1 MSYNTQVGVIGSAS
15 HAPISGGRR
24 SLEEIV
30 YDVSQAALADAGLTI
45 EDVDGIVVA
54 ANDQLDG
61 RAISV
66 MAASGSV
73 GGVDR
78 DILSTPSA
86 GEHAF
91 VLGVLRVASGQ
102 YRTQLIVSW
111 SPTDVG
117 SIPDALRLG
126 NDPYFHRRLPLD
138 DFSSNALQAAALA
151 GAVPAAHELAL
162 SIVAKNRRN
171 GARAYPGRM
180 ALSTEAGA
188 ISTSRV
194 THWPLREDML
204 APPVTGAV
212 ALVVASE
219 ECIAE
224 RDYER
229 VAWLKGM
236 GWATEPAFLGDR
248 DLTQAPA
255 LEHAC
260 ARAYEEAGIFNPLDS
275 FDVAEISDP
284 TPYQELLAYEGLG
297 LCPRAKWRERIAAGD
312 FEASGVVPVNL
323 SGGAICVN
331 PLFCTGLMRITAAS
345 DQIRGRAH
353 FHQVANARTA
363 LAHAASGFA
372 MQYQTV
378 VVLGSDRPG
387 SRS

>member
-1 MSYNTQVGVIGSAS
+1 MPYNTQVGVIGSAS
-15 HAPISGGRR
+15 HAPITGGRR
-24 SLEEIV
+24 SLEEII
-30 YDVSQAALADAGLTI
+30 YDVTQAALSDAGLTI

-91 VLGVLRVASGQ
+91 VLGMLRVASGQ
-102 YRTQLIVSW
+102 YRTQLIVAW
-111 SPTDVG
+111 SPADVG

-126 NDPYFHRRLPLD
+126 NDPYFHRALPLD
-138 DFSSNALQAAALA
+138 DFSANALQAAALA
-151 GAVPAAHELAL
+151 GAVPEAHELAL
-162 SIVAKNRRN
+162 SIVVKSRRN
-171 GARAYPGRM
+171 GARAHPGIM
-180 ALSTEAGA
+180 ALATEAGA
-188 ISTSRV
+188 VSASRV
-194 THWPLREDML
+194 THWPLREDMV

-212 ALVVASE
+212 ALLIASE
-219 ECIAE
+219 DFIAE
-224 RDYER
+224 RGCQR

-255 LEHAC
+255 LEHAR
-260 ARAYEEAGIFNPLDS
+260 ARAYEGAGISDPLGA

-297 LCPRAKWRERIAAGD
+297 LCPRAKWQGRIAAGD
-312 FEASGVVPVNL
+312 FEPRGVLPVNL

-331 PLFCTGLMRITAAS
+331 PVFCTGLMRIASAA
-345 DQIRGRAH
+345 DQIRAAAH
-353 FHQVANARTA
+353 NHQVANARTA

-378 VVLGSDRPG
+378 VVLGADRPG
-387 SRS
+387 SLS

>member
-1 MSYNTQVGVIGSAS
+1 MPYNTQSGVIGSAS
-15 HAPISGGRR
+15 HAPIVGGRR
-24 SLEEIV
+24 SLEEII
-30 YDVSQAALADAGLTI
+30 YDVSQAALADAGI
-45 EDVDGIVVA
+45 AIDDVDGIVVA

-86 GEHAF
+86 AEHAF
-91 VLGVLRVASGQ
+91 VLGTLRVASGQ
-102 YRTQLIVSW
+102 YRTHLIVSW

-126 NDPYFHRRLPLD
+126 NDPYFHRQLPLD

-151 GAVPAAHELAL
+151 GAVPDAHDLAL
-162 SIVAKNRRN
+162 LIATKNRRN
-171 GARAYPGRM
+171 GASAHPDIRLPAELGP
-180 ALSTEAGA
+180 
-188 ISTSRV
+188 ISASRV
-194 THWPLREDML
+194 THWPVREDMI

-212 ALVVASE
+212 ALVLASE
-219 ECIAE
+219 DFIAE
-224 RDYER
+224 RGCKR

-248 DLTQAPA
+248 DLATAPA
-255 LEHAC
+255 LEHAR
-260 ARAYEEAGIFNPLDS
+260 ARAYQEAGISNPLDDL
-275 FDVAEISDP
+275 DVAEVSDP

-297 LCPRAKWRERIAAGD
+297 LCARAKWRERISAGD
-312 FEASGVVPVNL
+312 FDAAGVLPVNL
-323 SGGAICVN
+323 SGGATCVN
-331 PLFCTGLMRITAAS
+331 PVFCTGLMRIASAADQVRGTAHRYQA
-345 DQIRGRAH
+345 
-353 FHQVANARTA
+353 ANVQTA

-378 VVLGSDRPG
+378 VVLGADRPG
-387 SRS
+387 SRA

>member
-1 MSYNTQVGVIGSAS
+1 MPYRVNTGVVGSAT
-15 HAPISGGRR
+15 HAPISGGKR
-24 SLEEIV
+24 SLEEIL

-45 EDVDGIVVA
+45 EDIDGIVVA

-102 YRTQLIVSW
+102 YRTQLVVSW

-126 NDPYFHRRLPLD
+126 NDPYFHRHLPLD

-151 GAVPAAHELAL
+151 SAVPEAHELAL
-162 SIVAKNRRN
+162 SIALRNRRN
-171 GARAYPGRM
+171 GARAYPES
-180 ALSTEAGA
+180 AKLAAQADA
-188 ISTSRV
+188 ISKSRV
-194 THWPLREDML
+194 THWPVREAMI

-212 ALVVASE
+212 ALVIASE
-219 ECIAE
+219 DYIEE
-224 RDYER
+224 HKYER

-236 GWATEPAFLGDR
+236 GWATEAAFLGDR
-248 DLTQAPA
+248 DLTTAPA
-255 LEHAC
+255 LESARE
-260 ARAYEEAGIFNPLDS
+260 RAYQESGITDPLEA
-275 FDVAEISDP
+275 FDVAEVSDA

-297 LCPRAKWRERIAAGD
+297 LCSRAKWRERIGD
-312 FEASGVVPVNL
+312 FDPGGRLPVNL
-323 SGGAICVN
+323 SGGATCIN
-331 PLFCTGLMRITAAS
+331 PLFCTGLMRIAAAADQVRGTARNYQA
-345 DQIRGRAH
+345 
-353 FHQVANARTA
+353 ANARTA

-378 VVLGSDRPG
+378 VVLGAERP
-387 SRS
+387 RSQA

>member
-1 MSYNTQVGVIGSAS
+1 MPYNTQAGVIGTAM
-15 HAPISGGRR
+15 HAPVTGGKR
-24 SLEEIV
+24 SLEEII

-45 EDVDGIVVA
+45 EEIDGIVVA

-86 GEHAF
+86 AEHAF
-91 VLGVLRVASGQ
+91 VLGMLRVASGQ

-151 GAVPAAHELAL
+151 NAVPEAHELAL
-162 SIVAKNRRN
+162 SIASRNRRN
-171 GARAYPGRM
+171 GARAHPQSATLAAQPGV
-180 ALSTEAGA
+180 
-188 ISTSRV
+188 ISQSRV
-194 THWPLREDML
+194 THWPVREAMI

-212 ALVVASE
+212 ALVIASE
-219 ECIAE
+219 
-224 RDYER
+224 DYIEARRAAR

-248 DLTQAPA
+248 DLATAPA
-255 LEHAC
+255 LES
-260 ARAYEEAGIFNPLDS
+260 ARQQAYAEAAITDPLAA
-275 FDVAEISDP
+275 FDLAEVSDA

-297 LCPRAKWRERIAAGD
+297 LCARARWRERIRD
-312 FEASGVVPVNL
+312 FDPGGRLPVNL
-323 SGGAICVN
+323 SGGATCIN
-331 PLFCTGLMRITAAS
+331 PVFCTGLMRIAAAADQVRGTARNYQA
-345 DQIRGRAH
+345 
-353 FHQVANARTA
+353 ANARTA

-378 VVLGSDRPG
+378 VVLGAERP
-387 SRS
+387 RSQA